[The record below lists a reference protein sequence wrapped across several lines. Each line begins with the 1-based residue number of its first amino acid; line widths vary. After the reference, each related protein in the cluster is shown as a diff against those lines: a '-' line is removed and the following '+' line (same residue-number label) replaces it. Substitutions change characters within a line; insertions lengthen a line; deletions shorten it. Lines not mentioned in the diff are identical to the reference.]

1 MEKSLLERH
10 YAVVFSLRDYLV
22 DILESEEGDHSF
34 LPSPVDSDEY
44 HSLINTSFVALS
56 TPSDTSSSQRRIK
69 VFPPMMY
76 MHEVRDEVL
85 YAASIQVFFVD
96 H

>member
-1 MEKSLLERH
+1 MEISLLERH
-10 YAVVFSLRDYLV
+10 YAAVFSLRDYLV
-22 DILESEEGDHSF
+22 DILEPEEREHSF

-44 HSLINTSFVALS
+44 HNLINSSLVALS
-56 TPSDTSSSQRRIK
+56 TPSDTISSKRRIK

-76 MHEVRDEVL
+76 MYEVRGEVL
-85 YAASIQVFFVD
+85 YAASIQAFFVD